1 MSKGVKG
8 GRGKWGLLEHGGGLC
23 VGKLFLSVEW
33 KVVSG
38 SAGKAVDH
46 QGQGLFRKG

>member
-1 MSKGVKG
+1 MKGEG
-8 GRGKWGLLEHGGGLC
+8 GRGKWSLLEHGGGLC

-38 SAGKAVDH
+38 
-46 QGQGLFRKG
+46 QGLRIRKGSGYSEGATD

>member
-1 MSKGVKG
+1 MKGEG
-8 GRGKWGLLEHGGGLC
+8 GRGKWSLLEHGGGLC

-38 SAGKAVDH
+38 
-46 QGQGLFRKG
+46 QGLWFSKVRDYSEGASD